1 MGKGNTDMTKITVIM
16 PSLNVAPYIEECI
29 SSVENQTLTDI
40 EILCIDAG
48 STDGTLAILQSHAEN
63 DSRIRIINSSAKS
76 YGYQVNLG
84 IREACGEYIDIV
96 ETDDY
101 ISDRMLEILYEAVS
115 KYSADYVKSSF
126 NRISHIGNRK
136 VYIKHTLLP
145 TDIGIYNDMEVTP
158 QEYPKLHTYDSS
170 IWAGMFC
177 RNFLLDNNITLNE
190 SKGAAFQD
198 IGFAH
203 EVLSAANKAVYLDEP
218 MYQYRM
224 DRDDASTWNR
234 NCLVYAAQEYRRIFE
249 DNAIQAERFEIHR
262 NAIDTQMA
270 NSFICEMNKVLQMS
284 GYILDIKNISEPYRW
299 LHDRFIKEITTGNFD
314 FCDID
319 NNMAVKLK
327 LLLET
332 PCSYVDLVKAED
344 ELTQAKRK
352 KSMQYIVGKNI
363 VIFGCGQR
371 CSSLINLLFGNADV
385 NIDTLTDN
393 DETKWNTSLY
403 GLSVVSPVKALADYA
418 DDYYV
423 IANKAH
429 GADIKKQ
436 LISMGVKEDRIIVW
450 VP

>member
-1 MGKGNTDMTKITVIM
+1 MGEENADMTKITVIM

-63 DSRIRIINSSAKS
+63 DSRIRIINSPAKS

-145 TDIGIYNDMEVTP
+145 ADIGIYNDMEVTP

-198 IGFAH
+198 IGFSH
-203 EVLSAANKAVYLDEP
+203 EVLSVTKKAVYLDEP

-234 NCLVYAAQEYRRIFE
+234 NCLVYAVQEYRRIFE
-249 DNAIQAERFEIHR
+249 DNVIQADRFEMHR
-262 NAIDTQMA
+262 TAIDNQMGG
-270 NSFICEMNKVLQMS
+270 SLVVESDKELRMS
-284 GYILDIKNISEPYRW
+284 NGRFDVPNISEPYYW
-299 LHDRFIKEITTGNFD
+299 FHERFLKEIATGYFSYRD
-314 FCDID
+314 LDH
-319 NNMAVKLK
+319 NMAVKLK
-327 LLLET
+327 LLLEN
-332 PCSYVDLVKAED
+332 PHSYADLVKTED
-344 ELTQAKRK
+344 ELTQDKRK
-352 KSMQYIVGKNI
+352 KFMQRIGDRNI

-436 LISMGVKEDRIIVW
+436 LISMGVKEDRIIVL

>member
-1 MGKGNTDMTKITVIM
+1 MSKVTVIM

-29 SSVENQTLTDI
+29 SSVERQTLKDV

-48 STDGTLAILQSHAEN
+48 SMDGTLEILQNHAKD
-63 DSRIRIINSSAKS
+63 DSRIRIINSPVKS

-84 IREACGEYIDIV
+84 IREAWGEYIDIV

-101 ISDRMLEILYEAVS
+101 VSDRMLETLYEAAS

-126 NRISHIGNRK
+126 NRVSHIGNKK
-136 VYIKHTLLP
+136 VYVKHTLLP
-145 TDIGIYNDMEVTP
+145 ADIGINNGTAVTP
-158 QEYPKLHTYDSS
+158 QEYPKLHMYDNS
-170 IWAGMFC
+170 IWAGMF
-177 RNFLLDNNITLNE
+177 RRDFLLNNNITLNE

-198 IGFAH
+198 IGFSH
-203 EVLSAANKAVYLDEP
+203 EVLSVTKKAVYLDEP

-249 DNAIQAERFEIHR
+249 ENVIPADRFEIHR

-284 GYILDIKNISEPYRW
+284 GYIFGIKNISEPYYW
-299 LHDRFIKEITTGNFD
+299 FHERFLKEIATGYFSY
-314 FCDID
+314 CDLD
-319 NNMAVKLK
+319 HNMAVKLK
-327 LLLET
+327 LLLEN
-332 PCSYVDLVKAED
+332 PHSYADLVKTED
-344 ELTQAKRK
+344 ELTQDKRK
-352 KSMQYIVGKNI
+352 KFMQRIGDRNI

-371 CSSLINLLFGNADV
+371 CSSLINFLFGNAGV
-385 NIDTLTDN
+385 NIDALTDN

-436 LISMGVKEDRIIVW
+436 LISMGVREDRIIVW
-450 VP
+450 MP